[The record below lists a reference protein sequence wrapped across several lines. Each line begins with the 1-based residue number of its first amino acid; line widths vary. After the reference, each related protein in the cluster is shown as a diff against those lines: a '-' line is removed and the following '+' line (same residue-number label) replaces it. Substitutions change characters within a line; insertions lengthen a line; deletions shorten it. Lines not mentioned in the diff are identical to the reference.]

1 MEQRMRHRLRRL
13 IELSVEAV
21 ARGFM
26 PMTRAA
32 ETMEAAGA
40 PFEVVC
46 RVLMPFKDGVPRS
59 AGRTDAESG
68 GGYRPSDTVSG

>member
-13 IELSVEAV
+13 VELSVEAV

-26 PMTRAA
+26 PMARAA

-46 RVLMPFKDGVPRS
+46 RVLMPFKDGLPRS
-59 AGRTDAESG
+59 AGRSGAVSG
-68 GGYRPSDTVSG
+68 GGCSPRDTLSG